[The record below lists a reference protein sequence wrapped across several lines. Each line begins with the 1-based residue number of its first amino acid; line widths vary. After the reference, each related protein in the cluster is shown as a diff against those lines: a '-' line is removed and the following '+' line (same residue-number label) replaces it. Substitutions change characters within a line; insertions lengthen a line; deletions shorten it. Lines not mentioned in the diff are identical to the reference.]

1 MDKEDIQP
9 CQGCSTACLG
19 CVTLSPV
26 LIFPGMRSKSD
37 IIAEMAEQKMVEAM
51 VENIAHQSLNSDLKD
66 LSQMIYLILLEYD
79 DDKIQDLW
87 EHKQM
92 TYFIAKIIINQYR
105 SSNSPFHSLFR
116 KFRGMINE
124 NALLDLRGCDI
135 SDENV
140 RSTFKIIRYEPG
152 E

>member
-1 MDKEDIQP
+1 MK
-9 CQGCSTACLG
+9 
-19 CVTLSPV
+19 
-26 LIFPGMRSKSD
+26 SKSE
-37 IIAEMAEQKMVEAM
+37 IIAEMAGQKMVEAM
-51 VENIAHQSLNSDLKD
+51 VENIAHQSMTADLKD

-79 DDKIQDLW
+79 DDKILDLW

-135 SDENV
+135 SDENI
-140 RSTFKIIRYEPG
+140 RSTFNIIRYEPG